1 LSWWLQDN
9 WPLAIPFVVLII
21 MISIWTKYG
30 REPEGQGTII
40 AQYEAPDKLSPIEV
54 GTIIDQKVDSRDI
67 SSIIIDL
74 AVRKYLKIKEVG
86 EGAWSTDYELTKLQE
101 GTTLEHSFEHTFFD
115 GLFAGR
121 STVKLSDLKTKF
133 YTTAQTVKG
142 DVYEHLKE
150 HGYFRSNPEQLRSLF
165 IIAGLILGVGGAILL
180 NVLLNGLGGGL
191 VLAPIVG
198 GLIIAGFG
206 LLMSAKTQ
214 KGVIAKEHIEGFKLF
229 LSVTEKDRLKFH
241 NAPEKKPELFEK
253 CLPYAM
259 VLKVEQQW
267 AGQFKDIYTKPP
279 DWYSGNWTTFNVV
292 AFSSR
297 MSSFSATANSSL
309 TVAPSKGG
317 SGFSG
322 GSSGGGFGGGGGGS
336 W

>member
-1 LSWWLQDN
+1 M
-9 WPLAIPFVVLII
+9 VII
-21 MISIWTKYG
+21 WFKYG
-30 REPEGQGTII
+30 RDPKGRGIII
-40 AQYEAPDKLSPIEV
+40 AEYEAPDKLSPIEV

-86 EGAWSTDYELTKLQE
+86 EGTWSTDYEFTKLKE
-101 GTTLEHSFEHTFFD
+101 GNDLERSFEHTFFD
-115 GLFAGR
+115 GLFEGR
-121 STVKLSDLKTKF
+121 TTVKLSDLKTKF
-133 YTTAQTVKG
+133 YITSSLVETE
-142 DVYEHLKE
+142 VYRTLKSE
-150 HGYFRSNPEQLRSLF
+150 GYFKIYPLAMRSCFL
-165 IIAGLILGVGGAILL
+165 GLGILA
-180 NVLLNGLGGGL
+180 GLGGI
-191 VLAPIVG
+191 VLAVYLSNGIINWTIIGPV
-198 GLIIAGFG
+198 IAGIIIIIGGYF
-206 LLMSAKTQ
+206 MSTRTQ
-214 KGVIAKEHIEGFKLF
+214 KGVLAKEHIAGLKLF

-259 VLKVEQQW
+259 VLKVEQEW

-292 AFSSR
+292 TFSSR
-297 MSSFSATANSSL
+297 ISSFSATANSSL